1 MPVSK
6 RIHRRTY
13 PLRTSNMALGGLVV
27 SVSLAQ
33 QPSPSMAL
41 WAFVIVSA
49 LAWPHIAFFHANR
62 KRDHFQAEYVNRVI
76 DALILGCWIPIM
88 QWSILPSLSIVAIC
102 AADRHYIGLK
112 KRWLQSLLA
121 LLIGMIG
128 AHWWVQ
134 PTLNWAASF
143 WVQLS
148 LLPLIL
154 MHSVYASWSSKRMI
168 RTLAKQNLQLQVL
181 GRIDPLTT
189 VYSRD
194 YWWQKA
200 RTALRN
206 HRAAHEAT
214 SLLIIDI
221 DHFKQINDFYGH
233 IVGDSVL
240 QAVGLNIRQCLRSHD
255 AAGRYGG
262 DEFTV
267 LCKNAGV
274 EVAYAVALR
283 IRDQVAR
290 IRIREHPELRVS
302 ASIGVAAAE
311 ARFTSVKDWIE
322 AADGAL
328 YKAKQA
334 GRDQVIHSRD
344 MHTSA
349 SATLPQAHAAVEQ
362 RTSTP
367 AIPFISKK
375 DDVNDLFSQTEMR

>member
-1 MPVSK
+1 
-6 RIHRRTY
+6 
-13 PLRTSNMALGGLVV
+13 MALGGLVV
-27 SVSLAQ
+27 SASLAQ
-33 QPSPSMAL
+33 QASHNMAL
-41 WAFVIVSA
+41 WAFVVVSA
-49 LAWPHIAFFHANR
+49 LLWPHIAFLHANR
-62 KRDHFQAEYVNRVI
+62 KRDQFRAEYANRVI
-76 DALILGCWIPIM
+76 DALILGCWVPIM
-88 QWSILPSLSIVAIC
+88 QWSVLPSLCIVAIC

-112 KRWLQSLLA
+112 KQWLQSLLA
-121 LLIGMIG
+121 LLMGMICT
-128 AHWWVQ
+128 HIWLQ
-134 PTLNWAASF
+134 PDMNWTASI

-154 MHSVYASWSSKRMI
+154 MHTVYASWSTKRMV

-200 RTALRN
+200 RAALRA
-206 HRAAHEAT
+206 HRTARETA

-221 DHFKQINDFYGH
+221 DHFKQINDLYGH
-233 IVGDSVL
+233 IVGDAVL
-240 QAVGLNIRQCLRSHD
+240 QVIGLNIRQCLRSQD

-283 IRDQVAR
+283 IRDQVAG

-322 AADGAL
+322 AADSAL
-328 YKAKQA
+328 YNAKQA
-334 GRDQVIHSRD
+334 GRDQVIQSMDLRQ
-344 MHTSA
+344 SA
-349 SATLPQAHAAVEQ
+349 SAMAPSPYRTATSSTSAVALDL
-362 RTSTP
+362 RNSISTAP
-367 AIPFISKK
+367 LFPSMKEE
-375 DDVNDLFSQTEMR
+375 VSDLFSPTELR